1 MFVFQSAF
9 YTLRRYAQF
18 SGRASR
24 SEFWCFFFFVII
36 AQAVA
41 RVVDMLLGSGGY
53 LPGPVSS
60 LTGLLLIVPQAAVA
74 VRRLHD
80 LGRSGRELLVPAVML
95 VAAPLVMSL
104 GGLLPRL
111 VALGYAGLTLLV
123 FANLLLLF
131 LKEGKK
137 VPNRY
142 GGSPTA
148 FSFAG

>member
-9 YTLRRYAQF
+9 YTLRKYADF
-18 SGRASR
+18 NSRASR
-24 SEFWCFFFFVII
+24 SEFWCFLVFVIV
-36 AQAVA
+36 AQAIAGFVG
-41 RVVDMLLGSGGY
+41 LLFG
-53 LPGPVSS
+53 LGPVLS
-60 LTGLLLIVPQAAVA
+60 GLVGLILIVPQIAVA

-80 LGRSGRELLVPAVML
+80 LGRSGRELLVPCLML
-95 VAAPLVMSL
+95 VAGPLVYSFR
-104 GGLLPRL
+104 GILPRI

-142 GGSPTA
+142 GGSPIA
-148 FSFAG
+148 FSFAR

>member
-1 MFVFQSAF
+1 MFLFQSAL
-9 YTLRRYAQF
+9 YTLRKYADF

-24 SEFWCFFFFVII
+24 SEFWCFFFFVIV

-41 RVVDMLLGSGGY
+41 RIADGMFGGGSY
-53 LPGPVSS
+53 LPGPVAG
-60 LTGLLLIVPQAAVA
+60 LTGLLLIVPQIAVA

-80 LGRSGRELLVPAVML
+80 LGRSGRELAVPGLML
-95 VAAPLVMSL
+95 LAAPLILSFR
-104 GGLLPRL
+104 GILPRL
-111 VALGYAGLTLLV
+111 VALGYAGLLLLV

-142 GGSPTA
+142 GGSPIA
-148 FSFAG
+148 FSFAR

>member
-1 MFVFQSAF
+1 MFLFQSAF
-9 YTLRRYAQF
+9 YTLRKYADF

-24 SEFWCFFFFVII
+24 SEFWCFFFFVIV

-41 RVVDMLLGSGGY
+41 RVLDMFLGRGGY

-60 LTGLLLIVPQAAVA
+60 LTGLLLIVPQVAVA
-74 VRRLHD
+74 IRRLHD
-80 LGRSGRELLVPAVML
+80 LGRSGRELIVPAVML
-95 VAAPLVMSL
+95 AAAPLVMSF

-123 FANLLLLF
+123 FANLLLLL
-131 LKEGKK
+131 LKEGKR

-142 GGSPTA
+142 GASPVA
-148 FSFAG
+148 FSFAR

>member
-1 MFVFQSAF
+1 MFLFQSAL
-9 YTLRRYAQF
+9 YTLRKYADF
-18 SGRASR
+18 KSRASR
-24 SEFWCFFFFVII
+24 SEFWCFFFFVIV

-41 RVVDMLLGSGGY
+41 RIVDLFLGGGRF

-60 LTGLLLIVPQAAVA
+60 LTALLLIVPQVAVA

-80 LGRSGRELLVPAVML
+80 LGRSGRELLVPGLML
-95 VAAPLVMSL
+95 VAAPLVFSFS
-104 GGLLPRL
+104 GILPRI

-142 GGSPTA
+142 GASPAA
-148 FSFAG
+148 FSFAR

>member
-1 MFVFQSAF
+1 MFLFQSAI
-9 YTLRRYAQF
+9 YSLRKYADF

-24 SEFWCFFFFVII
+24 SEFWCFVAFVII
-36 AQAVA
+36 AQAVTGFIG
-41 RVVDMLLGSGGY
+41 LLFGVRGALSGI
-53 LPGPVSS
+53 V
-60 LTGLLLIVPQAAVA
+60 GLLLIIPQLAVA

-80 LGRSGRELLVPAVML
+80 LGRSGRELLVPCLML
-95 VAAPLVMSL
+95 VAAPLVYSF
-104 GGLLPRL
+104 GGILPRIL
-111 VALGYAGLTLLV
+111 ALGYGGLTLLV

>member
-1 MFVFQSAF
+1 MFLFQSAF
-9 YTLRRYAQF
+9 YTLRKYADF

-24 SEFWCFFFFVII
+24 SEFWCFFFFVIL

-60 LTGLLLIVPQAAVA
+60 LTGLLLIVPQVAVA

-80 LGRSGRELLVPAVML
+80 LGRSGRELIVPTVML
-95 VAAPLVMSL
+95 VAAPLVMSF
-104 GGLLPRL
+104 GGILPRL

-142 GGSPTA
+142 GASPAA
-148 FSFAG
+148 FSFAR